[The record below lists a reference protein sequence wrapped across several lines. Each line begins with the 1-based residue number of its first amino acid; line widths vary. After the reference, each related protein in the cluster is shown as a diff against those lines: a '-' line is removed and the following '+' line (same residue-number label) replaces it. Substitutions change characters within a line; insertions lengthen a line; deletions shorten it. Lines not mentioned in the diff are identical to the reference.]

1 MKLLLTLFFTFA
13 RIGLFTFGGGYA
25 MISVIDHICVEKKKW
40 ITGEELLEMTVI
52 AESTPGPIAIN
63 CATFTGYK
71 IAGFPGAI
79 AATLG
84 MVTPSF
90 FIIYLISKFL
100 ENFLELTLVAN
111 AFRGIKI
118 AVGLL
123 ILDAGLNM
131 AKKAKKT
138 PMTRAI
144 ILSACVA
151 MVAIHILSWN
161 ISSISL
167 MLTAAMVSL
176 LVFVMGDNRKKGGAG
191 R

>member
-1 MKLLLTLFFTFA
+1 MNILLNLFLTFA

-25 MISVIDHICVEKKKW
+25 MISVIEHLCVEKKKW
-40 ITGEELLEMTVI
+40 ITHEELLEMTVI

-63 CATFTGYK
+63 CATFVGHK
-71 IAGFPGAI
+71 IAGVSGAI
-79 AATLG
+79 VATVG
-84 MVTPSF
+84 MVLPSF
-90 FIIYLISKFL
+90 LIIYLISQLL
-100 ENFLELTLVAN
+100 ENFLELTLVAH

-138 PMTRAI
+138 LMTRVI
-144 ILSACVA
+144 ILSACTA
-151 MVAIHILSWN
+151 MLVIHMMAWR

-167 MLTAAMVSL
+167 MLMAACISL
-176 LVFVMGDNRKKGGAG
+176 LIFFIGDRRKKGGEG
-191 R
+191 

>member
-1 MKLLLTLFFTFA
+1 MKKLFDLFLTFA

-63 CATFTGYK
+63 CATSTGYI
-71 IAGFPGAI
+71 IAGFPGAV
-79 AATLG
+79 AATVG
-84 MVTPSF
+84 MVIPSF
-90 FIIYLISKFL
+90 LIIYLISGWL
-100 ENFLELTLVAN
+100 ENFLELTLVAH

-131 AKKAKKT
+131 VKKAKKT
-138 PMTRAI
+138 PLTRTI
-144 ILSACVA
+144 IISACVA
-151 MVAIHILSWN
+151 MLVIHLLSWK

-167 MLTAAMVSL
+167 MLTAAAVSL
-176 LVFVMGDNRKKGGAG
+176 LVFVIGDRKRKGGEG
-191 R
+191 K

>member
-1 MKLLLTLFFTFA
+1 MKILFTLFLVFA

-25 MISVIDHICVEKKKW
+25 MISVIEHICVEKKKW

-63 CATFTGYK
+63 CATFTGHK
-71 IAGFPGAI
+71 IAGIPGAI

-90 FIIYLISKFL
+90 IIIYLISIFL
-100 ENFLELTLVAN
+100 ENFLELTIVAN

-131 AKKAKKT
+131 AKKARKS

-151 MVAIHILSWN
+151 MLFIHILSWK

-167 MLTAAMVSL
+167 MLTAAVVSL
-176 LVFVMGDNRKKGGAG
+176 AVFLIGDSRKKGGEG